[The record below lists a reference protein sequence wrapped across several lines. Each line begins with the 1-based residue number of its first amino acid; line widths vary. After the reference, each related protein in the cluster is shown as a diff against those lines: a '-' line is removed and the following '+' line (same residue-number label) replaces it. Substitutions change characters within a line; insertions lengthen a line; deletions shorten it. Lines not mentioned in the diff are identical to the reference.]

1 MEDNQAAEGY
11 ADHTQTMVRQ
21 LIQRLRLCL
30 HPDKNREHPRAAEA
44 FAKL

>member
-1 MEDNQAAEGY
+1 MEDAQAAEE
-11 ADHTQTMVRQ
+11 QTAMVRQ

-30 HPDKNREHPRAAEA
+30 HPDKNTVHPRAAEA